1 MLVLNN
7 FMENLLG
14 LLSDMD
20 KAEVRIPIKLY
31 TWNIH
36 GCRIKYSLNTYL
48 IFAGPMTVESRFQR
62 ELLKI
67 KSKCGSDNE
76 FSEINY
82 QKYF

>member
-48 IFAGPMTVESRFQR
+48 IFAGPMTV
-62 ELLKI
+62 
-67 KSKCGSDNE
+67 CGKQISARAFEN
-76 FSEINY
+76 
-82 QKYF
+82 KK